1 MNKGNRMTTIENK
14 KKKSGGMAQDFLM
27 RMGVL
32 GELLS
37 FLWRRKLY
45 WMLPM
50 IITLLLFAVII
61 VIGSSSPAGVFVYS
75 LF

>member
-1 MNKGNRMTTIENK
+1 MENAEQQNQNEITK
-14 KKKSGGMAQDFLM
+14 KNTGGITDFLM

-32 GELLS
+32 GELLA
-37 FLWRRKLY
+37 FFWRRKLY
-45 WMLPM
+45 WLVPM

-61 VIGSSSPAGVFVYS
+61 ILGNTGVGSVFIYT

>member
-1 MNKGNRMTTIENK
+1 MENVEQKPKNDEKNKNT
-14 KKKSGGMAQDFLM
+14 GGITDFLM

-32 GELLS
+32 GELLA
-37 FLWRRKLY
+37 FFWRRKLY
-45 WMLPM
+45 WLVPM

-61 VIGSSSPAGVFVYS
+61 ILGNTGVGSVFIYT

>member
-1 MNKGNRMTTIENK
+1 MR
-14 KKKSGGMAQDFLM
+14 DFFS

-37 FLWRRKLY
+37 FLWKRKLY
-45 WMLPM
+45 WLLPM
-50 IITLLLFAVII
+50 ILVLLVFAVLI
-61 VIGSSSPAGVFVYS
+61 VLAGSSGVAAPFIYS